1 MKNSMK
7 RSIGLLATTAALC
20 WTCSVS
26 AQSIGINYE
35 RLSSLEEPFAKD
47 IAGWT
52 ATVTGLVDLAVAEDL
67 RGDDDTDVG
76 LIANGTV
83 AIERQLRNRWTARIA
98 YFAQYETDMDAL
110 VESSFEEVDA
120 QYTDNLVGSV
130 ANPWGAIVVGNAS
143 GIVREE
149 TRRQRGV
156 GNAALQF
163 DASLAELEDWSAAY
177 RGRYGPVVVTSVV
190 DQDGNFDL
198 GGTFQRPLGD
208 KDYRFSARYTDGVYR
223 SADGT
228 TDFDTRGLGLIA
240 ELTYGSM
247 IVDAGIGYDNLRANG
262 INADRTYVSAGARTK
277 WGAVSVSAEAHYGE
291 IDGQRER
298 SAAVGIAY
306 DIARGLSA
314 NIGVNYVD
322 SEVVI
327 DGVQVT
333 DSDSV
338 NAIASA
344 RYSF

>member
-67 RGDDDTDVG
+67 RGDD
-76 LIANGTV
+76 
-83 AIERQLRNRWTARIA
+83 E
-98 YFAQYETDMDAL
+98 YETDMDAL